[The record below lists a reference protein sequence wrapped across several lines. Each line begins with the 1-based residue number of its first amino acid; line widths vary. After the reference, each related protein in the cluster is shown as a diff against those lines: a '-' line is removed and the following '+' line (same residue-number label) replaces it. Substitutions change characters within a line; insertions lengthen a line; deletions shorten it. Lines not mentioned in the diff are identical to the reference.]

1 MLLKSYLYWLPTKAY
16 QLILSIFKRGSF
28 PLCSPITDHSWAA
41 FVLSQHLF
49 FHLPE
54 TLKFLSLSTF
64 ATIFLSSVSLFLS
77 HICLPRLYFIRIHT
91 PKGTLRGRYC
101 LRLLICLPYFK
112 ALHFQ
117 VQDLV
122 TGKNLLEFSLWAL
135 RVFTLELLSPSNRT
149 CCPELFV
156 CFWKAYPLINPA
168 FIWERKREIPSKIH
182 RSPNFR
188 SWFYEV

>member
-49 FHLPE
+49 FPSPWNFKISFPFHFCYHLS
-54 TLKFLSLSTF
+54 FLCF
-64 ATIFLSSVSLFLS
+64 IVFVSY
-77 HICLPRLYFIRIHT
+77 LPAKIVLHQNTHSQRHCE
-91 PKGTLRGRYC
+91 GGYC
-101 LRLLICLPYFK
+101 LRLLICLPHFK

-117 VQDLV
+117 VQDLL

-135 RVFTLELLSPSNRT
+135 RVFTLGLLSPSNRT

-168 FIWERKREIPSKIH
+168 FLWERKREIPSKIH